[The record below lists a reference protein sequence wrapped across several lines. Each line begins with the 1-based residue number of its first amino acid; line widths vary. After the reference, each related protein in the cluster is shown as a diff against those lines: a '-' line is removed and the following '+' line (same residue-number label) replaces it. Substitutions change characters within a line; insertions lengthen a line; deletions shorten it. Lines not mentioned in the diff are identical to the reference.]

1 MRNLGIALVLLV
13 AVLTLSSCHPLAL
26 VAVGGAAGVGGYQ
39 YYQDK
44 GVLEARIYHPYSA
57 VWDATLRALEDL
69 GYVIESAQTGSTA
82 GKVMAKGEDAAP
94 VVVTLEYESESATKA
109 GIKVGHIG
117 DKDASLAIKEQ
128 IQKALTQ

>member
-1 MRNLGIALVLLV
+1 MRSIGIVCILLV
-13 AVLTLSSCHPLAL
+13 SALTIGSCHPLAL

-57 VWDATLRALEDL
+57 VWEATLRALEDL
-69 GYVIESAQTGSTA
+69 EYAIESAQKEPTA
-82 GKVMAKGEDAAP
+82 GKVMAKGEDGAP
-94 VVVTLEYESESATKA
+94 VVVALEYESESTTKA
-109 GIKVGHIG
+109 VIKVGHMG

-128 IQKALTQ
+128 IQKASTQ

>member
-1 MRNLGIALVLLV
+1 MRNLRIAFVLLV
-13 AVLTLSSCHPLAL
+13 SVLTLSSCHPLAL

-44 GVLEARIYHPYSA
+44 GVLEAHIYHPYSA

-69 GYVIESAQTGSTA
+69 GYAIESAQKEPTA
-82 GKVMAKGEDAAP
+82 GKVMAKGVDTTP
-94 VVVTLEYESESATKA
+94 VVVTLEYESENTTKA
-109 GIKVGHIG
+109 AIRVGHMG